1 MYSLDNYGT
10 MISDRVRLDAHAEA
24 LRRVVTPSTVV
35 VDIGAGTGIMSL
47 LACKFGARRVYAVEP
62 SPAVQLLVEAARDN
76 GYADRIVVL
85 QRRSNEVTLPERA
98 DVIVSDLRGVL
109 PPFQT
114 HFADVVDARERLL
127 ANGGRLVPATDTI
140 WIAPVSAQDAFEER
154 RRPWQDRDGLVL
166 HSALRVLDSSP
177 FKHRARPEDLL
188 GPAARWADI
197 DYQRMTSFGLRGAGS
212 CNVAR
217 AATAHGLLAWFDTVL
232 VEGVEYS
239 NAPGPVEGIY
249 GQFLFPWPEPVT
261 MQEGDSVAF
270 EVRADPI
277 CGDVLWTWTSEIR
290 RGRGPDAGNVR
301 FRQSTFNSWLAPPD
315 SLRKRAGSFAAT
327 LSPAGV
333 RSLEVLEGI
342 RAGKTIGEIAAHLL
356 DTHPGRFPSIDDAHG
371 FVAELIERFCV

>member
-10 MISDRVRLDAHAEA
+10 MIADRVRLDAHAEA

-62 SPAVQLLVEAARDN
+62 SPAVQLLVEAARDS

-109 PPFQT
+109 PPFRT
-114 HFADVVDARERLL
+114 HFADIVDARERLL
-127 ANGGRLVPATDTI
+127 AKGGRLVPATDTV
-140 WIAPVSAQDAFEER
+140 WIAPVSAQEAFEER

-166 HSALRVLDSSP
+166 RSALRVLDSSP

-197 DYQRMTSFGLRGAGS
+197 DYQRITSFALRGAGS

-217 AATAHGLLAWFDTVL
+217 AGTAHGLLAWFDTVL

-239 NAPGPVEGIY
+239 NAPGTVDGIY
-249 GQFLFPWPEPVT
+249 GQFLFPWPEPISL
-261 MQEGDSVAF
+261 QEGDSVAF
-270 EVRADPI
+270 DVRADPI
-277 CGDVLWTWTSEIR
+277 GGDILWTWSSEIR
-290 RGRGPDAGNVR
+290 RGGSLDAGTTR
-301 FRQSTFNSWLAPPD
+301 FRQSTLNSRLTLPD
-315 SLRKRAGSFAAT
+315 SLRKRAESFTPT
-327 LSPAGV
+327 LSPAGI
-333 RSLEVLEGI
+333 RGLEVLEGI
-342 RAGKTIGEIAAHLL
+342 RAGKTVGEIAARLL
-356 DTHPGRFPSIDDAHG
+356 ETHPDRFRSIDDAQG
-371 FVAELIERFCV
+371 FVAELIEHFCV